1 MTSYAATPW
10 YELLDSRYVGPAE
23 NGWQLRVYCVVPE
36 GAHTWVQLSLVG
48 APTYT
53 VLMRVDPSA
62 DLADMMWALEQWLES
77 RRTSIS
83 TDRIIDVCGARANA
97 GGRRLVER
105 RAQKSHI
112 PSRYPLRA
120 TL

>member
-1 MTSYAATPW
+1 
-10 YELLDSRYVGPAE
+10 
-23 NGWQLRVYCVVPE
+23 
-36 GAHTWVQLSLVG
+36 
-48 APTYT
+48 

-62 DLADMMWALEQWLES
+62 DLADTMWALEQWLES
-77 RRTSIS
+77 RGTS

-105 RAQKSHI
+105 RAQKSHV

>member
-1 MTSYAATPW
+1 MTSYAATSW

-23 NGWQLRVYCVVPE
+23 NGWQVRVYCVVPE
-36 GAHTWVQLSLVG
+36 GARTWVQLSLVG

-77 RRTSIS
+77 RRTS

-97 GGRRLVER
+97 GGRRPVER

-112 PSRYPLRA
+112 ASRYPLRA
-120 TL
+120 SL